1 MALLAPLNAD
11 QRTTFLV
18 VALAPKSLRKLVGK
32 LGTAASGTRLDTLS
46 PWDLAWSLVDYY
58 ETDGDVSEAV
68 DRVLKKEIGVSPLA
82 SAVAA
87 EGAPEAMTELVLAST
102 DPLRELA
109 WALLTRGGEPAAE
122 LAAKLVQTII
132 AEFDDADARARE
144 EEERTDEEEEPAAP
158 VEVDEIVKGATKEAA
173 RARTARKRA
182 LQRVDH
188 LKHQVSEIE
197 KGLADAHKER
207 RDAEEAREQLKA
219 ERARALAERDA
230 FRAQVQ
236 SGTAAEVA
244 RLTAELET
252 AIRRQ
257 RNVEAERDEA
267 QAAEAALG
275 ARVRALEDE
284 RPQRAA
290 ASPGADGADADR
302 PTAAWSLPVFTE
314 EFYDSIRRWDRRII
328 RNTFEKIARLA
339 DDWRHPS
346 LRAIPLEGLPGCF
359 RIRIAT
365 DVRLIYRPLDGNRVE
380 ILSLIDREDLQ
391 RYIRMA
397 K

>member
-1 MALLAPLNAD
+1 VPLLAPLDAD

-18 VALAPKSLRKLVGK
+18 VTLAPKALRKLVGK
-32 LGTAASGTRLDTLS
+32 LGTAPSGTRLDTLS

-58 ETDGDVSEAV
+58 ETDGDVSDAV
-68 DRVLKKEIGVSPLA
+68 DHVLKKEIGTSPLA
-82 SAVAA
+82 GSVAA
-87 EGAPEAMTELVLAST
+87 DGAPEAMTQLVLEAT
-102 DPLRELA
+102 DPLRDLA
-109 WALLTRGGEPAAE
+109 WALLARGGEAAGP
-122 LAAKLVQTII
+122 LAARLVQTII

-144 EEERTDEEEEPAAP
+144 EEERAEPEEPAAP
-158 VEVDEIVKGATKEAA
+158 APVDEIVKDATKEAA

-182 LQRVDH
+182 LQRVGR
-188 LKHQVSEIE
+188 LKQQVTEIG
-197 KGLADAHKER
+197 KGLEDARKEQR
-207 RDAEEAREQLKA
+207 QAEQ
-219 ERARALAERDA
+219 ARALLQSERDRAVAERDA
-230 FRAQVQ
+230 LRAQVQ

-244 RLTAELET
+244 RLTAEVET

-257 RNVEAERDEA
+257 RGIESERDEA
-267 QAAEAALG
+267 QAAEAALR
-275 ARVRALEDE
+275 ARLRALEDE

-290 ASPGADGADADR
+290 APQGHDGADTER
-302 PTAAWSLPVFTE
+302 PTAVWALPVFTE

-328 RNTFEKIARLA
+328 RNAFEKIARLA

-346 LRAIPLEGLPGCF
+346 LRAIPLEGLPGCY

-365 DVRLIYRPLDGNRVE
+365 DVRLIYRLLDGNRVE

>member
-18 VALAPKSLRKLVGK
+18 VTLAPKFLRKLVGK

-46 PWDLAWSLVDYY
+46 AWDLAWSLVDYY
-58 ETDGDVSEAV
+58 ETDADVSDAV
-68 DRVLKKEIGVSPLA
+68 DHVLRKEIGASPLA

-87 EGAPEAMTELVLAST
+87 EGAPEAVTELVLAST
-102 DPLRELA
+102 DPLRDLA
-109 WALLTRGGEPAAE
+109 WALLARGGEPAGE
-122 LAAKLVQTII
+122 LAAKLVETII
-132 AEFDDADARARE
+132 QEFDDADARAKE
-144 EEERTDEEEEPAAP
+144 EEERAAAAEEPAAP
-158 VEVDEIVKGATKEAA
+158 VEVEEIVKDVTKEAA
-173 RARTARKRA
+173 RALTARKRA
-182 LQRVDH
+182 LRRVGH
-188 LKHQVSEIE
+188 LKQQVSEIE

-207 RDAEEAREQLKA
+207 RDAEEARAKLQA
-219 ERARALAERDA
+219 ERDRALAERDA
-230 FRAQVQ
+230 LRTQVH

-244 RLTAELET
+244 RLAAELET
-252 AIRRQ
+252 VMRRQ

-267 QAAEAALG
+267 QAAEAALN
-275 ARVRALEDE
+275 ARVRTLEDE
-284 RPQRAA
+284 RPQRTAA
-290 ASPGADGADADR
+290 TQEGDGER
-302 PTAAWSLPVFTE
+302 PTATWNLPVFTE